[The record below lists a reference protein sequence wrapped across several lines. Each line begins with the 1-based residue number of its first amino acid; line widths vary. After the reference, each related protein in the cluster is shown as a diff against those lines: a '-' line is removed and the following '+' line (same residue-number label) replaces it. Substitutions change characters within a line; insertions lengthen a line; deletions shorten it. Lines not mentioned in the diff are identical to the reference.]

1 MIKDLAVI
9 GSGNPDIVRLIE
21 EINADK
27 KLYNFIGFFEND
39 ESLYNTEKYGYPVLG
54 NDDLM
59 YEEKMKKV
67 LLINNVYSNQDVR
80 QRTYKQISNL
90 PRERFCNLIHPTVKL
105 HKNTMG
111 LGNIV
116 YDFVVMQSKTI
127 IGDHNVI
134 HTASIIGHESI
145 IGNNNL
151 MAGSVTIGSRAK
163 VGDYCFF
170 GIGSI
175 LLSGLSV
182 VDLTFVGGGAVI
194 INNIKQKCT
203 LFGNPARVL
212 PQIKIQ
218 L

>member
-21 EINADK
+21 EINEDK
-27 KLYNFIGFFEND
+27 KCYNFIGFLEND

-59 YEEKMKKV
+59 YKEEMKNV
-67 LLINNVYSNQDVR
+67 FLINNVYSNQESR
-80 QRTYKQISNL
+80 QRTYNQICDL
-90 PRERFCNLIHPTVKL
+90 PRERFTNLIHPNVKL
-105 HKNTMG
+105 HRNIMG
-111 LGNIV
+111 VGNII
-116 YDFVVMQSKTI
+116 YDFVVMQTKTT
-127 IGDHNVI
+127 IGDHNII
-134 HTASIIGHESI
+134 HTSSIIGHETI
-145 IGNNNL
+145 IGNNNHL
-151 MAGSVTIGSRAK
+151 AGRVTIGSRAK
-163 VGDYCFF
+163 IGDYCFF

-182 VDLTFVGGGAVI
+182 VDFTFVGGGAVI

-212 PQIKIQ
+212 PQIKI
-218 L
+218 